1 MRHTRLVILLLL
13 AWLALP
19 LPAKTVISINS
30 YSGFSAGTGSGW
42 DAGAQYGQ
50 LALAVTCGA
59 RSDEFDQPFLK
70 SRWNLSSPIQG
81 FSNGAITIKADGSVN
96 YGLRS
101 GNFATPASLTL
112 VARVKPYAPNNTVGL
127 YVTGWPWNGAHYDVY
142 AEESNQICQ
151 IYVSYF
157 DGSLTRCGTSG
168 INGNTPWVTLRI
180 IKNGNTFTASFKD
193 DNATDFTDVASN
205 TNTAS
210 INLGP
215 NMNFGVGFITCT
227 ACSNGGSADL
237 DFVRLYP
244 LASHASWTSAVL
256 DRGGVPIVPG
266 SLSISA
272 QVPNGA
278 NLALYSQSSA
288 DAGSWSPWQA
298 QPGGTLLCPLQ
309 RYLRLRAEMD
319 ATPDL
324 AAGPVISGL
333 SVSQGDQ
340 DGSLLPDE
348 EFKILP
354 NPVRQDKV
362 LLRYVLSRQASE
374 VKVEVYDA
382 SHRRVASLD
391 GPAGVGEQRLTWNAA
406 GFANG
411 VYFARVTAW
420 DGNGSLFQASR
431 KIALLR

>member
-1 MRHTRLVILLLL
+1 MLLNLALL
-13 AWLALP
+13 ALTLLGP
-19 LPAKTVISINS
+19 LSLPAKTVISINS
-30 YSGFSAGTGSGW
+30 YSGFNSGTGTAW
-42 DAGAQYGQ
+42 DAGQQYGQ
-50 LALAVTCGA
+50 LAMAAACGP
-59 RSDEFDQPFLK
+59 RSDEFDQAFLK
-70 SRWNLSSPIQG
+70 GRWNPSTPVLG
-81 FSNGAITIKADGSVN
+81 FSNGAVSIKADGSAY
-96 YGLRS
+96 YGLQS
-101 GNFATPASLTL
+101 NDFATPSSLTL

-127 YVTGWPWNGAHYDVY
+127 YVTGWPWTSTHYDVY

-157 DGSLTRCGTSG
+157 DGSVTRCGTSAL
-168 INGNTPWVTLRI
+168 NGNTQWVTLRI
-180 IKNGNTFTASFKD
+180 IKSGNSFTAAFKD
-193 DNATDFTDVASN
+193 DNAADFTDVVSS

-210 INLGP
+210 MDLGP
-215 NMNFGVGFITCT
+215 NMNFGLGFITCT
-227 ACSNGGSADL
+227 ACSNGGSADV

-244 LASHASWTSAVL
+244 LASHASWTSASL
-256 DRGGVPIVPG
+256 DRGGVPVAAG

-278 NLALYSQSSA
+278 GLALFSQSSA
-288 DAGSWSPWQA
+288 DASAWSPWQA
-298 QPGGTLLCPLQ
+298 QPMGALLCPLQ
-309 RYLRLRAEMD
+309 RYVRLRAEMD

-324 AAGPVISGL
+324 SSGPVISSL
-333 SVSQGDQ
+333 SISQSDQ

-348 EFKILP
+348 QFKVLP

-374 VKVEVYDA
+374 VKVEIYDA

-391 GPAGVGEQRLTWNAA
+391 GPSGLGEQRLTWNAA

-420 DGNGSLFQASR
+420 DGSGGLFQASR